1 MRNCWLAAI
10 AGHQGDAPSNI
21 SHESPT
27 GAEGAGGTG
36 EPGAPPTGTPSSPA
50 PRPGPAPRKPAG
62 SQATTSATQR
72 HVVSYN
78 PGYAV
83 PGILRRAP
91 MPRVPVGLLA
101 VVARAGPQV
110 GGVRIFAVADHIL
123 VQAPVYVGVVVGDL
137 KGRDHT
143 VGVLLDLLGRGFW
156 TRALVY

>member
-1 MRNCWLAAI
+1 MRNWWLAAI
-10 AGHQGDAPSNI
+10 AGHQGDEPSSI
-21 SHESPT
+21 PEGPA
-27 GAEGAGGTG
+27 GAEGVG
-36 EPGAPPTGTPSSPA
+36 EIG
-50 PRPGPAPRKPAG
+50 RPGPAPRKSAG
-62 SQATTSATQR
+62 PQATTSATQQ

-78 PGYAV
+78 PGCVV

-91 MPRVPVGLLA
+91 TPRVPVSLLA

-110 GGVRIFAVADHIL
+110 GGVGVSAVADLVL

-156 TRALVY
+156 TCALVY

>member
-1 MRNCWLAAI
+1 MPV
-10 AGHQGDAPSNI
+10 GG
-21 SHESPT
+21 
-27 GAEGAGGTG
+27 GAWPDN
-36 EPGAPPTGTPSSPA
+36 EPMHPVIRQHTKQPG

-62 SQATTSATQR
+62 PQATASATQQ

-78 PGYAV
+78 PGCAV

-91 MPRVPVGLLA
+91 TPRVPVGLLA

-110 GGVRIFAVADHIL
+110 SGVGVSAVADLVL
-123 VQAPVYVGVVVGDL
+123 VQTPVYVGVVVGNL

-156 TRALVY
+156 TCALVY